1 MVPRFFLERRTS
13 CFSKYWQHHIT
24 LLSLTIAQKKIA
36 VGSFLG
42 WSLDGYDIVL
52 MLLVIPSI
60 SQLFFPSDNPV
71 FSIMATFA
79 SYTIT
84 LIMRPLGSVI
94 FGIYGDRF
102 GRKKAMMI
110 TILGFSVATFTIG
123 LLPTYATIGIMAP
136 ILLVLIRLIQG
147 IFAGGEWGSGAVI
160 TMESVPKQK
169 RGLLSG
175 FLQSGFSFGF
185 LLAAVAFDIT
195 TIAFPGQAFEQIG
208 WRVLF
213 FTGIIP
219 GFVALFVRL
228 SMNESPLWTEKS
240 KSGSLEK
247 FPLRTVVLGKK
258 YRKEFI
264 LCAAIMTGLV
274 YMYHGSISILP
285 TYLQQFGQFDKGEVA
300 KVMIYATASSWIGM
314 IITGW
319 ISQRIG
325 RKKAILFFVV
335 ASVAVSVPL
344 ASAILDKAGLV
355 FVYVI
360 VFAFVVSTAS
370 GPVPAFFSE
379 RFPTQVRNS
388 AAGFSY
394 NAGLIFGSWSP
405 LIALSLMSNV
415 EKNLIP
421 LALGAN
427 IIIGAVIVI
436 IPTVLSRETKDVELE

>member
-1 MVPRFFLERRTS
+1 M
-13 CFSKYWQHHIT
+13 
-24 LLSLTIAQKKIA
+24 SLTTAQKKIA

-94 FGIYGDRF
+94 FGIYGDKF
-102 GRKKAMMI
+102 GRKRSMMI
-110 TILGFSVATFTIG
+110 TILGFSIATFTIG

-136 ILLVLIRLIQG
+136 ILLIMIRLIQG

-160 TMESVPKQK
+160 TMESIPKQK
-169 RGLLSG
+169 RGLVSG

-185 LLAAVAFDIT
+185 LLAAIAFEIT
-195 TIAFPGQAFEQIG
+195 TLMFPGHMFEEIG

-213 FTGIIP
+213 FTGIVP

-228 SMNESPLWTEKS
+228 SMSESPMWTEKN
-240 KSGSLEK
+240 KSGALERS
-247 FPLRTVVLGKK
+247 PLRTIVLGKK
-258 YRKEFI
+258 YRKEFF

-285 TYLQQFGQFDKGEVA
+285 TYLQQFGEFGKGDVA
-300 KVMIYATASSWIGM
+300 RVMIYATASSWIGM
-314 IITGW
+314 IVTGW

-325 RKKAILFFVV
+325 RKKTILVFVII
-335 ASVAVSVPL
+335 SIAVSVPL
-344 ASAILDKAGLV
+344 AGAILNKTSLV
-355 FVYVI
+355 FIYIV

-405 LIALSLMSNV
+405 LIALSLISNV
-415 EKNLIP
+415 EKSLIP

-427 IIIGAVIVI
+427 IIIGAIIVIV
-436 IPTVLSRETKDVELE
+436 PTILSRETKDVELE